1 MPTPTAPTP
10 PAALQVVAAVVIHDA
25 TVLTCRRKPGR
36 SAAGLGEFPGGKVE
50 TAEAPDAALRREI
63 REELGVDIHVAR
75 LLLRETTRVGD
86 LDIDL
91 ACYECTLSAAAP
103 TASIDHDLLVWQ
115 PLARLDELD
124 WARPDL
130 PMVSLLSRQP

>member
-1 MPTPTAPTP
+1 MPTPTVATRPAPLP
-10 PAALQVVAAVVIHDA
+10 VVAAVIIHDA
-25 TVLTCRRKPGR
+25 TVLTCRRKPGK
-36 SAAGLGEFPGGKVE
+36 SAAGLWEFPGGKVE
-50 TAEAPDAALRREI
+50 PAETPDAALRREI
-63 REELGVDIHVAR
+63 REELGVDIQVGR

-91 ACYECTLSAAAP
+91 ACYECTLSTVAP

-115 PLARLDELD
+115 PLARLGELD

-130 PMVSLLSRQP
+130 PMVSMLRRQR

>member
-1 MPTPTAPTP
+1 MTSPTRPNP
-10 PAALQVVAAVVIHDA
+10 LQVVAAVIIHDA
-25 TVLTCRRKPGR
+25 TVLTCRRKPGK
-36 SAAGLGEFPGGKVE
+36 SAAGLWEFPGGKVE
-50 TAEAPDAALRREI
+50 PAETPDAALRREI
-63 REELGVDIHVAR
+63 REELGVDIQVGR

-91 ACYECTLSAAAP
+91 ACYECTLSTVAP

-115 PLARLDELD
+115 PLARLGELD

-130 PMVSLLSRQP
+130 PMVSMLRRQR

>member
-1 MPTPTAPTP
+1 MPTPTVATRPAP
-10 PAALQVVAAVVIHDA
+10 LQVVAAVIIHDA

-36 SAAGLGEFPGGKVE
+36 SAAGLWEFPGGKVE
-50 TAEAPDAALRREI
+50 PAETPDAALRREI
-63 REELGVDIHVAR
+63 REELGVDIQVGR
-75 LLLRETTRVGD
+75 LLLRQTTRVGD

-91 ACYECTLSAAAP
+91 ACYECTLSTVAP

>member
-1 MPTPTAPTP
+1 MTSSAAATRPAP
-10 PAALQVVAAVVIHDA
+10 LQVVAAVIIHDA

-36 SAAGLGEFPGGKVE
+36 SAAGLWEFPGGKVE
-50 TAEAPDAALRREI
+50 PAEAPDAALRREI
-63 REELGVDIHVAR
+63 REELGVDIQVGR
-75 LLLRETTRVGD
+75 LLLRQTTRVGD

-91 ACYECTLSAAAP
+91 ACYECTLRAAAP

>member
-1 MPTPTAPTP
+1 MTSPTRPNP
-10 PAALQVVAAVVIHDA
+10 LQVVAAVIIHDA
-25 TVLTCRRKPGR
+25 TVLTCRRKPGK
-36 SAAGLGEFPGGKVE
+36 SAAGLWEFPGGKVE
-50 TAEAPDAALRREI
+50 PAEAPDAALRREI
-63 REELGVDIHVAR
+63 REELGVDAHVVR

-91 ACYECTLSAAAP
+91 ACYECTLSTVAP

-115 PLARLDELD
+115 PLARLGELD

-130 PMVSLLSRQP
+130 PMVSLLRRQR

>member
-1 MPTPTAPTP
+1 MFWVAGCR
-10 PAALQVVAAVVIHDA
+10 AADTH
-25 TVLTCRRKPGR
+25 
-36 SAAGLGEFPGGKVE
+36 
-50 TAEAPDAALRREI
+50 APDAALRREI
-63 REELGVDIHVAR
+63 REELGVDIQVGR

-86 LDIDL
+86 LEIDL
-91 ACYECTLSAAAP
+91 ACYESTLSAAAP

-115 PLARLDELD
+115 PLARLHELD

>member
-10 PAALQVVAAVVIHDA
+10 SAPIQVVAAVIIHDA

-36 SAAGLGEFPGGKVE
+36 SAAGLWEFPGGKVE
-50 TAEAPDAALRREI
+50 TGEAPDAALRREI
-63 REELGVDIHVAR
+63 REELGVDIHVGR
-75 LLLRETTRVGD
+75 LLLRQTTRVGV

-91 ACYECTLSAAAP
+91 ACYECTLSTAAP
-103 TASIDHDLLVWQ
+103 TASIDHDLLIWQ

>member
-1 MPTPTAPTP
+1 MPTPTPPTP
-10 PAALQVVAAVVIHDA
+10 AAPLQVVAAVIVHDA
-25 TVLTCRRKPGR
+25 TVLTCRRTPGR
-36 SAAGLGEFPGGKVE
+36 SAAGLWEFPGGKVE
-50 TAEAPDAALRREI
+50 PTETPDAALRREI
-63 REELGVDIHVAR
+63 REELGVDIHVGR

-103 TASIDHDLLVWQ
+103 TSSVDHDVLFWQ